1 MSSDPEGKQH
11 TEGFIMRQG
20 LKTDRIRKGIMV
32 SQRIFDTG
40 FQLKD
45 ISESFRDT
53 DVGSLMTS
61 PPNVTEMIK
70 CLSDQVIFNEEQVET
85 VVVQNFKF
93 LTLICVLLLLL
104 ALSVLFLEN
113 VHKMK
118 TTRVTPL

>member
-1 MSSDPEGKQH
+1 MSSDLEGKQH